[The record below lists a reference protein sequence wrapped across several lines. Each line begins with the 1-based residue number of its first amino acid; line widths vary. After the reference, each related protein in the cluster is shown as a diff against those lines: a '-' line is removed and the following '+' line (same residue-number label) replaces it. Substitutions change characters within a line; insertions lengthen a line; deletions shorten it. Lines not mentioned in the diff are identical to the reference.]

1 MCLET
6 YQKTTMAT
14 RDRERKRER
23 WGKKRSERGKEK
35 GKEERNFTE
44 IQTEPLELF
53 VYTHSNQV

>member
-1 MCLET
+1 MV
-6 YQKTTMAT
+6 T

-23 WGKKRSERGKEK
+23 RGRKRSKRGKEK
-35 GKEERNFTE
+35 GTEERTFTE